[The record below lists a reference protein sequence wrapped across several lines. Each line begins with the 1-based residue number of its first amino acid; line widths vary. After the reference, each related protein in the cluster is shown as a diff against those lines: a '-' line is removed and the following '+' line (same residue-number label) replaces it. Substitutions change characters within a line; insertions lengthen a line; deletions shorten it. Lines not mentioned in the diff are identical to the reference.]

1 MDNTQVLM
9 DPLPPEADKPE
20 VKEAFQET
28 RSLANRYLLI
38 VVTDTE
44 TWTICA
50 DALKGVMGQKK
61 TVDNVRLGITR
72 PMDAAKQKV
81 MDLFRGPM
89 EELEEAEVY
98 LKGQMVT
105 FKDEQDRIAREQQRI
120 ERERAEKEAARLR
133 EEARKADELAAEK
146 ERKRLAEEQT
156 KADERAAAERER
168 IAQERA
174 AAQSE
179 EDKRRVQEQEEAAK
193 RRREEEQERLHQE
206 RLAAEAEQRER
217 TARAETL
224 EARAEITTTAPVR
237 PGSPKVKGISTRKKW
252 TFEIVDSEKV
262 PDKYKTIDERKIR
275 GVVTALKGDTSI
287 PGVRVYAETI
297 MSAGT
302 K

>member
-1 MDNTQVLM
+1 MDT
-9 DPLPPEADKPE
+9 
-20 VKEAFQET
+20 
-28 RSLANRYLLI
+28 
-38 VVTDTE
+38 
-44 TWTICA
+44 
-50 DALKGVMGQKK
+50 
-61 TVDNVRLGITR
+61 
-72 PMDAAKQKV
+72 AKQKIL
-81 MDLFRGPM
+81 DLFRVPM
-89 EELEEAEVY
+89 MRLEQAEATI
-98 LKGQMVT
+98 KMTMVKY
-105 FKDEQDRIAREQQRI
+105 KDEQDRLAREQQRI

-133 EEARKADELAAEK
+133 EEARKADEIAAEK
-146 ERKRLAEEQT
+146 ERKRLAEEQA

-168 IAQERA
+168 IAEERA
-174 AAQSE
+174 AAKSADDQ
-179 EDKRRVQEQEEAAK
+179 RRVQEQEEAAN

-262 PDKYKTIDERKIR
+262 PDKYKTIDMKKIR
-275 GVVTALKGDTSI
+275 GVVQALKADAHI

-297 MSAGT
+297 MSAGS